1 MEDNQ
6 RRDKKESSVLVKSV
20 LGLSPLP
27 IVGEIALSSLFY
39 DLLDEG
45 AKEIK
50 HVAIP
55 AAVLTR
61 FGMYYTIYAPLYE
74 KIVSSFS

>member
-1 MEDNQ
+1 MKDNQ
-6 RRDKKESSVLVKSV
+6 RKDKKESSILVKSI

-39 DLLDEG
+39 DLLDEN
-45 AKEIK
+45 AKEIR

-61 FGMYYTIYAPLYE
+61 FGMYSTMYAPLYE
-74 KIVSSFS
+74 KAMSLFS